1 MSYNLNK
8 IMTNFIFYDNTI
20 YVCIYVWI
28 IADIIRACMLMK
40 NLLKNS
46 IKYLKKIGI
55 R

>member
-1 MSYNLNK
+1 MSNCFNKKIINFVLNE
-8 IMTNFIFYDNTI
+8 NFIYS
-20 YVCIYVWI
+20 CIYVWI

-46 IKYLKKIGI
+46 IKYFEKIEI